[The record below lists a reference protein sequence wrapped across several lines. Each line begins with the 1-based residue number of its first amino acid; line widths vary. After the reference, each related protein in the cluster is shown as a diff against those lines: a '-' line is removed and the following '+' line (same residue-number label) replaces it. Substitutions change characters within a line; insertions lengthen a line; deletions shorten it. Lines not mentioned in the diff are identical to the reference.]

1 MLRPVMLT
9 FQGMKSELRLRPG
22 MLFKTVWLKATGD
35 SAPNE
40 HSAHGVAY
48 TCCSS
53 RHSYS
58 ALRASAAR
66 VST

>member
-35 SAPNE
+35 SAPE
-40 HSAHGVAY
+40 
-48 TCCSS
+48 
-53 RHSYS
+53 
-58 ALRASAAR
+58 RAFCAWR
-66 VST
+66 RIYLLLQ